1 MKKEEGMLRNKK
13 GFTLIELIIVIV
25 IVGILALV
33 AIPRYF
39 ANVEKA
45 RKAEAL
51 SSMRAI
57 REAIMGYYAANN
69 AYPSPNSFP
78 ITVTVDGENVM
89 VVEQPSSTNFSYS
102 YNANTITATH
112 TGAGV
117 CTYTMNI
124 NTGSVGKSPAS
135 CP

>member
-1 MKKEEGMLRNKK
+1 MKRNSK

-69 AYPSPNSFP
+69 AQPSANSFP
-78 ITVTVDGENVM
+78 ITVTIDGENVM
-89 VVEQPSSTNFSYS
+89 VVERPSSSNFNYS
-102 YNANTITATH
+102 YTAATITATH
-112 TGAGV
+112 SGAGI
-117 CTYTMNI
+117 CTYTMSI
-124 NTGSVGKSPAS
+124 TDGTIGKAPAS

>member
-1 MKKEEGMLRNKK
+1 MKRNSK

-69 AYPSPNSFP
+69 AQPTTNSFP
-78 ITVTVDGENVM
+78 ITVTIDGENVM
-89 VVEQPSSTNFSYS
+89 VVERPSSSNFNYS
-102 YNANTITATH
+102 YTASTVTATH
-112 TGAGV
+112 SGAGI
-117 CTYTMNI
+117 CTYTMSI
-124 NTGSVGKSPAS
+124 ADGTVGKSPAS